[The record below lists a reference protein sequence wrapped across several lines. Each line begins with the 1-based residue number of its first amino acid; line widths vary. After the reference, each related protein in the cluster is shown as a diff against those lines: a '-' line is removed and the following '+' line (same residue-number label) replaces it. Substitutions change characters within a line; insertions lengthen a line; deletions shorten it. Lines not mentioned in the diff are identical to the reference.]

1 MNSVFIIFEIV
12 LLVVIIIGF
21 VGYVIT
27 TNHIIKSQDQ
37 EIRELHNEL
46 TKSKRAVRVSH
57 SNNDIKFG
65 D

>member
-1 MNSVFIIFEIV
+1 MNSVFIIFEII

-27 TNHIIKSQDQ
+27 TNHIIKSQDK
-37 EIRELHNEL
+37 EIRELRNEL
-46 TKSKRAVRVSH
+46 TNSKRVARFSH